1 MDTNKKNLVEALL
14 FIKGESLSK
23 KYITETLSITEE
35 ELSTIIESLKSQYT
49 HETGII
55 VVESEGELAFGTN
68 PSVSDFLE
76 TIEKEERG
84 GELSKASLETLSI
97 VLYKNGATRSEID
110 YVRGVNSS
118 FILRN
123 LYLRGLV
130 EKRENKKDSRS
141 YIYVPT
147 IDTLRYLGITHIS
160 ELPLYEETIK
170 NLETV
175 FAEIKEEE
183 HAQ

>member
-1 MDTNKKNLVEALL
+1 MNKKNLVEALL
-14 FIKGESLSK
+14 FIKGESISK
-23 KYITETLSITEE
+23 KYIQE
-35 ELSTIIESLKSQYT
+35 ELHISDEELTDIITTLKSQYSAG
-49 HETGII
+49 TGI
-55 VVESEGELAFGTN
+55 VLVESDGEIAFGTN
-68 PSVSDFLE
+68 PEVSSQLE
-76 TIEKEERG
+76 ALEKEERG

-147 IDTLRYLGITHIS
+147 IDTLRFLGIQSIM
-160 ELPLYEETIK
+160 ELPAYEETIK
-170 NLETV
+170 NLESV
-175 FAEIKEEE
+175 FSQVNEEE
-183 HAQ
+183 HA

>member
-1 MDTNKKNLVEALL
+1 MNKKNLVEALL

-23 KYITETLSITEE
+23 KYIREQLDISEE
-35 ELSTIIESLKSQYT
+35 ELVAIIESLRMQYT
-49 HETGII
+49 DDTGIVI
-55 VVESEGELAFGTN
+55 VESDGELALGTN
-68 PSVSDFLE
+68 PAVSEFLE
-76 TIEKEERG
+76 TVEKEERG

-97 VLYKNGATRSEID
+97 LLYKNGATRSEVD

-130 EKRENKKDSRS
+130 EKKENKKDSRS

-147 IDTLRYLGITHIS
+147 IDTLRYLGITQIS
-160 ELPLYEETIK
+160 ELPAYEETIK

-175 FAEIKEEE
+175 FSQVNEEE
-183 HAQ
+183 HA